1 MNDSFNTNNADHR
14 NLIAKLNN
22 TVADL
27 NWYAFRFMRK
37 YGLPSSPKTG
47 IADALGLPTP
57 PPELQQIIQ
66 QYQHIKTSTPE
77 TANDLFYS
85 TWRFLHDFD
94 NELHHVQI

>member
-27 NWYAFRFMRK
+27 NWYAFRFLRK
-37 YGLPSSPKTG
+37 YGLMSSPKTG
-47 IADALGLPTP
+47 IADAMGLQTP

-66 QYQHIKTSTPE
+66 QYESIKTSTPE
-77 TANDLFYS
+77 TANALFYS
-85 TWRFLHDFD
+85 TWVFLHDFD
-94 NELHHVQI
+94 NQLRHVQV

>member
-1 MNDSFNTNNADHR
+1 MNKHFNPSNRDHR

-37 YGLPSSPKTG
+37 YGLPSSPNTG
-47 IADALGLPTP
+47 ISDAIGLTDP

-66 QYQHIKTSTPE
+66 QYKKIKTSTPE
-77 TANDLFYS
+77 SANDLFYS

-94 NELHHVQI
+94 NELHNVHI

>member
-1 MNDSFNTNNADHR
+1 MNENFNIHNSDHR

-27 NWYAFRFMRK
+27 NWYAFRFMLK

-47 IADALGLPTP
+47 IADAIKLTDP

-66 QYQHIKTSTPE
+66 QYETIKTSSPKL
-77 TANDLFYS
+77 ANALFYS
-85 TWRFLHDFD
+85 TWQFLHDFD
-94 NELHHVQI
+94 NELRNVHF

>member
-1 MNDSFNTNNADHR
+1 MNNSFNTNNADHQ

-37 YGLPSSPKTG
+37 YGLRSSPKTG

-66 QYQHIKTSTPE
+66 QYHLIS
-77 TANDLFYS
+77 
-85 TWRFLHDFD
+85 
-94 NELHHVQI
+94 

>member
-1 MNDSFNTNNADHR
+1 MNDDFNTYNRDQR

-47 IADALGLPTP
+47 IADAIKLTYP

-66 QYQHIKTSTPE
+66 QYETIKTSTPE
-77 TANDLFYS
+77 SANALFYS

-94 NELHHVQI
+94 NELRNVQF